1 MQREYSR
8 GFDLEQIDIAPTIA
22 KIMKMPFQSDGKII
36 KGLVSYGE
44 GCNHI
49 LLIII
54 DSFGYSQYIKSKRLF
69 HNISNMLS
77 DGRFYICKAN
87 ANKTTPAIASI
98 LCGKKPEVHRIYKT
112 SDVHKSCLK
121 SILEVASEQGIKS
134 AIVMEEEG
142 ALTFEGR
149 IDIIKSVKDREDII
163 EFDDIVKDATIEA
176 MREDCRLI
184 ITHLRAL
191 DDLGYT
197 PKAISSVDGNIL
209 EIAKACVT
217 NGLII
222 LCGDHPPH
230 DSKEYLVPL
239 IAKRLV

>member
-1 MQREYSR
+1 
-8 GFDLEQIDIAPTIA
+8 
-22 KIMKMPFQSDGKII
+22 
-36 KGLVSYGE
+36 
-44 GCNHI
+44 
-49 LLIII
+49 LIII
-54 DSFGYSQYIKSKRLF
+54 DSFGYSQYVESKRFF
-69 HNISNMLS
+69 HNISNIVS
-77 DGRFYICKAN
+77 DGRFYMCKAN

-98 LCGKKPEVHRIYKT
+98 LCGKKHQVHKIYNT
-112 SDVHKSCLK
+112 SDVYKSCLK
-121 SILEVASEQGIKS
+121 SILEVASEEGIKS

-142 ALTFEGR
+142 AMTFKGR

-176 MREDCRLI
+176 IREDCQLI

-197 PKAISSVDGNIL
+197 PKAISSVDENVS
-209 EIAKACVT
+209 EIAKACIT
-217 NGLII
+217 NSLII

-230 DSKEYLVPL
+230 HLKEYLVPL